1 MREPTWRVDEI
12 DDADSSLRGEPA
24 ELVSLHFLR
33 TSLRRRWRLWVGL
46 ALLGIGVGLCF
57 SVVVPAQHT
66 ATTTLLLAHAPGAD
80 PAMEMATDVSLL
92 RTRTVATAVI
102 DDLGLDMSPE
112 DFHASVTVD
121 PETSTVLVL
130 TVAAPDTEEAL
141 RRTRALAAAFLRF
154 RTEKMDFQTDA
165 RVEGWLARVEA
176 LEKQSATLTAQ
187 YDALSAGGAS
197 SQAQAAEVLTQRS
210 QATSQ
215 VGEIRQAVEET
226 RLANKSIVGAS
237 HVLDQASEVPHSSR
251 RRLVLTT
258 GSGLVVGTAL
268 GLGLVL
274 FLALVSD
281 RLRRREEVALA
292 LETPVRHSVGRMP
305 ALRRWPGPFFGRGG
319 RDQAQRVLVHGLLST
334 VTGEHSGPSR
344 LAVGGV
350 QNSVQTR
357 LLVAR
362 LGVELGMRGQ
372 SVFLVDLSEK
382 GDLAGTVT
390 RLWARSPADDD
401 ARCPVVYRPA
411 TVPSLA
417 LGPFGTTRI
426 ARRGV
431 PDDGPTRDAWQAAD
445 VVVTLA
451 DVDPAI
457 GVDHLKSWSD
467 RVVLIV
473 SAGRSSAERLR
484 TTAQLIRAAD
494 LRLLFA
500 MMIGAD
506 HHDESLGLAGV
517 LESAPATP
525 RKTPR

>member
-1 MREPTWRVDEI
+1 MREPTWRVDEV
-12 DDADSSLRGEPA
+12 DEADSNLRGEPV

-33 TSLRRRWRLWVGL
+33 NALRRRRHLWVGL
-46 ALLGIGVGLCF
+46 ALLGVGIGLCF
-57 SVVVPAQHT
+57 SVLVPAQAQ
-66 ATTTLLLAHAPGAD
+66 ATTTLLLAHAPDAD
-80 PAMEMATDVSLL
+80 PGMAITTDLSLL

-102 DDLGLDMSPE
+102 EDLGLDMTPE
-112 DFHASVTVD
+112 DFHTSVTVD

-130 TVAAPDTEEAL
+130 TLTAPDTAEAL
-141 RRTRALAAAFLRF
+141 RRVRALAAAFLRF

-165 RVEGWLARVEA
+165 RIEGWQTRIEA
-176 LEKQSATLTAQ
+176 LEELSATLTAQ

-197 SQAQAAEVLTQRS
+197 SQSQAAELLTQRS
-210 QATSQ
+210 QTTSQ
-215 VGEIRQAVEET
+215 IAEMRQTVEET
-226 RLANKSIVGAS
+226 RLATKAIVGAS
-237 HVLDQASEVPHSSR
+237 HVLDQASEVPYSST

-268 GLGLVL
+268 GMGLVL
-274 FLALVSD
+274 ILALVSD

-292 LETPVRHSVGRMP
+292 LETPVRYSVGRMP
-305 ALRRWPGPFFGRGG
+305 ALRRWPGPLFGRAD
-319 RDQAQRVLVHGLLST
+319 RAQAQRVLTHGLLST

-350 QNSVQTR
+350 QNSAQTQ

-362 LGVELGMRGQ
+362 LGVELGVRGQ

-382 GDLAGTVT
+382 GDLAGTVN

-417 LGPFGTTRI
+417 LGPFGATRI
-426 ARRGV
+426 AHRSV

-467 RVVLIV
+467 RMVLIV

-506 HHDESLGLAGV
+506 QHDESLGLAGV

-525 RKTPR
+525 RKTLR